1 MLKLHNFNKKNNIN
15 NTNMV
20 KKDKRKQKRVNIKK
34 ERQKRIRQ
42 TKKLHPDQDFQ
53 MDKKSTKKID
63 IRLEKETKLY
73 WIRAI
78 TAVVSG
84 LLGRLLFGIYG
95 FWLFIWMLCFWFIPP
110 FVISFFILKYKYD
123 KEEWNWKNIIKPGI
137 GIYFFLFMIVTI
149 ITHTFLAFL

>member
-1 MLKLHNFNKKNNIN
+1 
-15 NTNMV
+15 MV
-20 KKDKRKQKRVNIKK
+20 KKDKRKPRRVNIKK
-34 ERQKRIRQ
+34 ERQKLIKEK
-42 TKKLHPDQDFQ
+42 KKLHPDQDFQ

-84 LLGRLLFGIYG
+84 LIGRFLFGIPNTTMVYG
-95 FWLFIWMLCFWFIPP
+95 WWLFIWMLCFWFITP
-110 FVISFFILKYKYD
+110 FVISFFILRYEYD

-137 GIYFFLFMIVTI
+137 GIYFFLFMIVTV

>member
-1 MLKLHNFNKKNNIN
+1 
-15 NTNMV
+15 MV
-20 KKDKRKQKRVNIKK
+20 KKDKRKPKRVNIKK
-34 ERQKRIRQ
+34 ERQKLIKEK
-42 TKKLHPDQDFQ
+42 KKLYPDQDFQ

-78 TAVVSG
+78 TAVLSG
-84 LLGRLLFGIYG
+84 LLGRFLFGIPNTNMVFG
-95 FWLFIWMLCFWFIPP
+95 WLLFIWMLCFWFITP
-110 FVISFFILKYKYD
+110 FAVSFFILRYKYD

-137 GIYFFLFMIVTI
+137 GIFFFLFMIVTV